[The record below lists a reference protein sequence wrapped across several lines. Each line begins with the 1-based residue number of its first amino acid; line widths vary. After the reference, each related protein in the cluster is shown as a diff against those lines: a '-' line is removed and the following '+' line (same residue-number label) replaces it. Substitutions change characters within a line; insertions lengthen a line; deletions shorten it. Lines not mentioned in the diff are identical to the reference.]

1 LSPLDPSSADL
12 SARLAAI
19 VDASDDAIVGTTLDG
34 QITSWNR
41 AAEQIFGYA
50 ATEAIGRPITLTIP
64 TERHAETANALSRIG
79 RGETVEHRETV
90 GQAKDGSSFNVS
102 VTVSPIRDSDGR
114 IAGAITIARPIT
126 ERLRAEETRAQLA
139 AIVESSDDVIVS
151 KTLDGIITSWN
162 RAAERMFG
170 YAASEAV
177 GQPITLIVPLERH
190 AEEADVL
197 ARLQRGERI
206 EHFETVRITK
216 GGNRVNVSL
225 TVSPVRNAAGKII
238 GASKIARD
246 ITERRRLEE
255 ERVALLAET
264 QTANRAK
271 DDFLTMF
278 GHELRNPLAA
288 IATAA
293 HLLRVAITLDDVAR
307 PRTVIERQVGHIQR
321 MIEDLLD
328 AARVRAGKVALDR
341 RPVNLAQAVEHALGV
356 LSASGQP
363 GRHVIDVMT
372 EPVVVSAD
380 PARLE
385 QVILNLLGNAVK
397 YTPTE
402 KSIRVTVHAEGPW
415 AVLRVEDEGAGIPP
429 DILPRIFEMF
439 VQGNRSI
446 DRAQG
451 GLGIGLTLVRSLVEL
466 HGGTVEAISPGL
478 DRGSVF
484 TVRLPGVAMAI
495 SPEASLASVP
505 PAGRRVLIVEDNDDA
520 REMLRLLLEHQGHE
534 VFEAA
539 DGAEAIRMASRVHPE
554 LAFIDLG
561 LPLVDG
567 YEVARHIR
575 RQPDQPRRLI
585 ALTGYGQPEDRQRS
599 LQAGFDEHVVKPV
612 DPLRLAEIIDS
623 AR

>member
-1 LSPLDPSSADL
+1 MGNPSNDDV

-19 VDASDDAIVGTTLDG
+19 VDASDDAVVGTTLDG

-41 AAEQIFGYA
+41 AADQIFGYPVG
-50 ATEAIGRPITLTIP
+50 EAVGQPITLVIP
-64 TERHAETANALSRIG
+64 PERQPEMADTLARIQ
-79 RGETVEHRETV
+79 RGERIDHQETV
-90 GQAKDGSSFNVS
+90 WRAKGGGSLNVS
-102 VTVSPIRDSDGR
+102 VTMSPIRDSQAR
-114 IAGAITIARPIT
+114 VVGAVTIARPIA
-126 ERLRAEETRAQLA
+126 ERLRAEETRARLA

-151 KTLDGIITSWN
+151 KTLDGVITSWN
-162 RAAERMFG
+162 GAAERMFG
-170 YAASEAV
+170 YAVAEAI
-177 GQPITLIVPLERH
+177 GQPITLIVPPECH
-190 AEEADVL
+190 GEEAQLL

-206 EHFETVRITK
+206 KHFETVRVTK

-225 TVSPVRNAAGKII
+225 TVSPVRNNAGQII

-255 ERVALLAET
+255 ERLALLAET
-264 QTANRAK
+264 QAANRAK
-271 DDFLTMF
+271 DDFLAMF
-278 GHELRNPLAA
+278 GHELRDPLAA

-293 HLLRVAITLDDVAR
+293 HLLRVAISLDDVAR
-307 PRTVIERQVGHIQR
+307 PRMVIERQIGHVRR
-321 MIEDLLD
+321 MIEDVLD
-328 AARVRAGKVALDR
+328 AARVRAGKVALDP
-341 RPVNLAQAVEHALGV
+341 RPMNLAEAVEHALGV
-356 LSASGQP
+356 LRAGGRP
-363 GRHVIDVMT
+363 GPRVIDVAT

-380 PARLE
+380 PTRLE
-385 QVILNLLGNAVK
+385 QVVLNLLVNAVK
-397 YTPTE
+397 YTPADRR
-402 KSIRVTVHAEGPW
+402 IRVRVRAEGAW
-415 AVLRVEDEGAGIPP
+415 AVLQVEDEGAGIPP
-429 DILPRIFEMF
+429 EILPRIFEMF
-439 VQGNRSI
+439 VQGSRSI

-466 HGGTVEAISPGL
+466 HGGTVEAVSAGL

-484 TVRLPGVAMAI
+484 TVRLPRVAMTV
-495 SPEASLASVP
+495 SPEATATPVI

-539 DGAEAIRMASRVHPE
+539 DGAEAIRLVSHVHPE

-575 RQPDQPRRLI
+575 RQADQPRRLI